1 MFKWIKKKI
10 LEKIIKD
17 LIEELPTIKEKA
29 KVLLS
34 EKKDEIIEKAKTA
47 IKETIIKTL

>member
-1 MFKWIKKKI
+1 MIKWIKKKL

-17 LIEELPTIKEKA
+17 LIDELPAIKEKA

-34 EKKDEIIEKAKTA
+34 EKKDELIEKVKTA
-47 IKETIIKTL
+47 IKEIIIKTL